1 MTEVRGR
8 DLATV
13 MDMDITNTEAAAT
26 DITDEIQQEALKDS
40 VLLYLQHLQAY
51 SRL

>member
-8 DLATV
+8 DLPMATA

-26 DITDEIQQEALKDS
+26 DITDEIQQEALKKS
-40 VLLYLQHLQAY
+40 VLPCL
-51 SRL
+51 